1 MKRYFVYTYILSSMT
16 EWHLDK
22 LCSTRYWHKVHLNE
36 ILFCCNNKFII
47 CESLC
52 IPFCRVCTF
61 EGQKHMFCLCLVLSI
76 CFYSLTYLVFNHYTL
91 GVSFGD
97 CVLRFPYSVFPSSQ
111 AMQYLCSIWYLLY
124 FHTLSSWLI

>member
-91 GVSFGD
+91 GVPFHMVIALSDSRIVF
-97 CVLRFPYSVFPSSQ
+97 FPLPKQCNTYAAFDICCISI
-111 AMQYLCSIWYLLY
+111 LC
-124 FHTLSSWLI
+124 HHD